1 MAKRPSSSPHRNQI
15 LSALSSSDSDLL
27 DPHLSPLLMKL
38 RHVCEEPNKSIRHVY
53 FMEEGI
59 ASVVAVAKN
68 DKQIEVGIIGP
79 EGMTGIAIVMGNH
92 RSPHSTYVQA
102 AGSARRISVPHLRGA
117 MNSSDTLQPMLLK
130 FAQVF
135 MTQTAHTAIANGRAT
150 LEERLARWILMAHDR
165 LEGDDLPLTHEF
177 LALMLGVRRAGV
189 TTTVNAFEVKGLIRA
204 KRGNIT
210 VINRDGIEKIAGP
223 YYGVP
228 EAEWQRLMA

>member
-1 MAKRPSSSPHRNQI
+1 
-15 LSALSSSDSDLL
+15 
-27 DPHLSPLLMKL
+27 MKL
-38 RHVCEEPNKSIRHVY
+38 RHVCEEPNRAIRHVY

-102 AGSARRISVPHLRGA
+102 AGSARRLIVSNLRGA
-117 MNSSDTLQPMLLK
+117 MDSSDTLRPMVLK

-150 LEERLARWILMAHDR
+150 LEERLARWLLMAHDR
-165 LEGDDLPLTHEF
+165 LEGDDVPLTHEF
-177 LALMLGVRRAGV
+177 LSLMLGVRRAGV
-189 TTTVNAFEVKGLIRA
+189 TTTVNAFETKKLIRSQ
-204 KRGNIT
+204 RGNIT
-210 VINRDGIEKIAGP
+210 VVNRDGIEKIAGP
-223 YYGVP
+223 YYGGP
-228 EAEWQRLMA
+228 EAEWQRLMG